1 MVNYNTSENHGIA
14 PNNLN
19 ERRNTGTLLRYTW
32 DKITR
37 LDATTEFTTKQRYH
51 IVVLKNDR

>member
-1 MVNYNTSENHGIA
+1 MVNYSTSENHGIA

-37 LDATTEFTTKQRYH
+37 LDGTTEFTTKEKYH
-51 IVVLKNDR
+51 IVLLKNDR